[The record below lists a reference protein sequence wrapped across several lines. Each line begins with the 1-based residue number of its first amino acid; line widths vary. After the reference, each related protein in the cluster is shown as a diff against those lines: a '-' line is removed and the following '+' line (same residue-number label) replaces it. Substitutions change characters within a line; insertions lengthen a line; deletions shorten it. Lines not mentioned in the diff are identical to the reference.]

1 MHFHHSI
8 FLEYQTNI
16 DNKLPDI
23 QEKQIWSFLYL
34 ATRTQ
39 TTTVKYPARGA
50 GFRKLP
56 VMSKELF
63 KEGKRCIFCAIA
75 YRLWTHPLTTNSPKI
90 SLALSGVYRRTNI
103 YSPMLSRKRNHPH
116 MVGTTGTIQ
125 RLWTQYRQQPK
136 KKNKSANRTVVLFLI
151 HIIWKAI

>member
-90 SLALSGVYRRTNI
+90 SLALSGVCRRTNI

-136 KKNKSANRTVVLFLI
+136 KKTNQPIGRLYYFLYI
-151 HIIWKAI
+151 

>member
-1 MHFHHSI
+1 MTIAINEIDRIHFILSAGREGI
-8 FLEYQTNI
+8 KMN
-16 DNKLPDI
+16 
-23 QEKQIWSFLYL
+23 L

-39 TTTVKYPARGA
+39 TTTIKYPARGA

-90 SLALSGVYRRTNI
+90 SLALSGVCRRTNI

-151 HIIWKAI
+151 HII